1 MSYSGIRI
9 LTILPGAWPWM
20 ATPLHR
26 RRRRWSSP
34 EEGSFPSWTLWPPS
48 GGGLP
53 FLSSP
58 RWRGRGF
65 FFLLLVFGGGG
76 RFGVVGR

>member
-9 LTILPGAWPWM
+9 LTIFPGAWPWM
-20 ATPLHR
+20 AILSTIIGVGGIVRKGLPLLEP
-26 RRRRWSSP
+26 S
-34 EEGSFPSWTLWPPS
+34 GLPSW
-48 GGGLP
+48 GGLP

-65 FFLLLVFGGGG
+65 FFLLVVFRGGV

>member
-9 LTILPGAWPWM
+9 LNMLPGAWSWM
-20 ATPLHR
+20 AIPLRRLLHR
-26 RRRRWSSP
+26 WRSP
-34 EEGSFPSWTLWPPS
+34 EEGSSPSWTLRPPQL
-48 GGGLP
+48 GGLP